1 MEPNSKRTPGRPKAN
16 NQDAS
21 VKELILRTASQLFM
35 EFGYD
40 QISLEQI
47 AKSSGVTKASV
58 YYYYVNKANLF
69 TAAVVQM
76 MTNIRRYT
84 LMILERK
91 ESLRQRLTLVA
102 EAYLHNNSHVNF
114 DTLMKE
120 ATPSLSEEQLEAM
133 RDAEMAIH
141 LEMANEFQAAMDR
154 GEIAKGNVMLLS
166 YAFSALMMIGNRNDV
181 SSLFTTP
188 KETATEIVALF
199 WDGATAHKV

>member
-1 MEPNSKRTPGRPKAN
+1 MEPSSKRTPGRPKAN

-58 YYYYVNKANLF
+58 YYYYNNKANLF
-69 TAAVVQM
+69 TAAIVQM

-91 ESLRQRLTLVA
+91 ESLRQRLILVA
-102 EAYLHNNSHVNF
+102 EAHLSKKTHINF
-114 DTLMKE
+114 VSLMKE
-120 ATPSLSEEQLEAM
+120 ATPSLSEDQLEAM
-133 RDAEMAIH
+133 HNAETAIH
-141 LEMANEFQAAMDR
+141 LEVAKEFQTSMDK
-154 GEIAKGNVMLLS
+154 GEITRGNPLLMS
-166 YAFSALMMIGNRNDV
+166 HAFSALMMTGNRDEI
-181 SSLFTTP
+181 SSMFASP
-188 KETATEIVALF
+188 NETAVAIVSIF
-199 WDGATAHKV
+199 WDGVTPR